1 MSDSWWR
8 KEDAQFHVIRGYA
21 EQAWGQLEAS
31 LSFLAGQPTHKS
43 FKISI
48 VPADSEGDAD
58 VKPGLKSWKTVN
70 LEPLTMED
78 IISG

>member
-1 MSDSWWR
+1 MP
-8 KEDAQFHVIRGYA
+8 VIPAFKGRSQKDQGNPQS
-21 EQAWGQLEAS
+21 ELEAS